1 MNKKRYFQVLLN
13 PLFIVIYC
21 FSLYQI
27 YLLCLN
33 GGLRRHLM
41 VIVPLILIEGIW
53 FLFWTIYYFILK
65 KDLHIF
71 DQLISK
77 CKPLLTIELCVMIVM
92 TCFFGYRTYQTAIP
106 YQGHISWYLERKNSS
121 KQIEM
126 KHLQFYK
133 TGIKGIFKDLNIS
146 INDDLYISDSFIV
159 VVNKKGKIT
168 KIEGLIYNH
177 EHSYL
182 LDYKGQDMTVW
193 IDNEVNKTYQQKDKL
208 NEMFNMIDH
217 MSLQL
222 NQLKGQTYRIK
233 YVGYQEA
240 VLNKEDYYENDD
252 QYIQC
257 DQQHLYEH
265 VSGYCLQIK
274 YQDTVSCFYQ
284 PAMINESQTEEK
296 HNAGEMV
303 IDQSDEVTLYY
314 NDSITYKLV
323 VSDAALGTRYYTFNK
338 NDEVINQDPFNGE
351 GGQAKGI
358 YFIDENQG
366 FILLGHGGSE
376 ETSLYVTNDGG
387 KSFMLQSFDQCP
399 YVGLPYSENGKVYVK
414 VKKASDA
421 TEENLY
427 EYLSGKWVYVK
438 SEGE

>member
-1 MNKKRYFQVLLN
+1 
-13 PLFIVIYC
+13 
-21 FSLYQI
+21 
-27 YLLCLN
+27 
-33 GGLRRHLM
+33 
-41 VIVPLILIEGIW
+41 
-53 FLFWTIYYFILK
+53 
-65 KDLHIF
+65 
-71 DQLISK
+71 
-77 CKPLLTIELCVMIVM
+77 
-92 TCFFGYRTYQTAIP
+92 
-106 YQGHISWYLERKNSS
+106 
-121 KQIEM
+121 
-126 KHLQFYK
+126 
-133 TGIKGIFKDLNIS
+133 
-146 INDDLYISDSFIV
+146 
-159 VVNKKGKIT
+159 
-168 KIEGLIYNH
+168 
-177 EHSYL
+177 
-182 LDYKGQDMTVW
+182 
-193 IDNEVNKTYQQKDKL
+193 
-208 NEMFNMIDH
+208 MIDH

-240 VLNKEDYYENDD
+240 VLNKEDYYESDD

-284 PAMINESQTEEK
+284 PALINESQTEEK

-399 YVGLPYSENGKVYVK
+399 YVGLPYNENGKVYVK